1 MIIVKILATKFPL
14 IFIDEKDTTFILNVN
29 IFIITKLSKSKKK
42 LQLYQI

>member
-1 MIIVKILATKFPL
+1 MIIVKILATK
-14 IFIDEKDTTFILNVN
+14 ILNVN